1 MTDAPDNKM
10 WGGRFDRLP
19 DANFWEFQRSWGF
32 DRRLLPQELAVSRAW
47 VHALEHVGVLTA
59 DETKRLTA
67 ELQRIG
73 ERAAKDPAWLDQSNA
88 EDVHHFVELHVRE
101 SLGALG
107 AKLHAG
113 RSRNELVT
121 TSFRLWMRDAASH
134 TRRAIARLCT
144 ALLDQA
150 DGNFGVPM
158 PGNTHMQHAQ
168 PILFSHYLHAHAEGF
183 LRDAERVATAAANAD
198 SCPMGSGA
206 LAGCV
211 LPIDRQAIAREL
223 GFSSITANSLDATS
237 QRDFALDYLF
247 ALAVTAVHLSRL
259 AEDMVLFATPEFA
272 FITLPDEYA
281 TGSSIM
287 PQKKNP
293 DSWEL
298 IRSRSGRVISA
309 LFSLLV
315 TMKGL
320 PTGYQRDLQEDKEPV
335 FAAHDQVTGMLQI
348 AAGAV
353 ASTTVNAARLREAA
367 SDPGLLATE
376 AADYLVA
383 RGVPF
388 RDAHEIVGKLVREAE
403 RRGQP
408 WVSLPLKDF
417 QKFSPA
423 FGPDLFEHLTVE
435 AALARRRAPG
445 GTAPDTVRVAL
456 AGCRQRVAALEAGQ

>member
-1 MTDAPDNKM
+1 LSDAPDNKM
-10 WGGRFDRLP
+10 WGGRFDRPP
-19 DANFWEFQRSWGF
+19 DASFWEFQRSWGF
-32 DRRLLPQELAVSRAW
+32 DRRLLPYELAVNRTW
-47 VHALEHVGVLTA
+47 VRALEQAAVLTA
-59 DETKRLTA
+59 GEAKQLTA

-73 ERAAKDPAWLDQSNA
+73 ERATKDPAWLEQSNA

-101 SLGALG
+101 ALGPLG

-113 RSRNELVT
+113 RSRNELVA
-121 TSFRLWMRDAASH
+121 TSFRLWLRDAAAQ
-134 TRRAIARLCT
+134 TRRAMARLCT

-150 DGNFGVPM
+150 DRNFGVPM

-183 LRDAERVATAAANAD
+183 LRDAGRVAAAAAGAD

-211 LPIDRQAIAREL
+211 LPIDREAIAREL
-223 GFSSITANSLDATS
+223 GFSGITANSLDATS
-237 QRDFALDYLF
+237 QRDFALDYLYG
-247 ALAVTAVHLSRL
+247 LAVTAVHLSRL
-259 AEDMVLFATPEFA
+259 AEDMVLFATPEFG

-298 IRSRSGRVISA
+298 IRGKSGRVLSA

-315 TMKGL
+315 TIKGL

-348 AAGAV
+348 AAGAI
-353 ASTTVNAARLREAA
+353 AATTVNAARLREAA

-376 AADYLVA
+376 AADYLVE

-388 RDAHEIVGKLVREAE
+388 RDAHEIVGKVVREAE
-403 RRGQP
+403 RRGQA
-408 WVSLPLKDF
+408 WTSLSLHEF

-423 FGPDLFEHLTVE
+423 FATDLFEHLTVE

-445 GTAPDTVRVAL
+445 GTAPETVKGAL
-456 AGCRQRVAALEAGQ
+456 ADCRKRVAALEAQ

>member
-1 MTDAPDNKM
+1 M
-10 WGGRFDRLP
+10 WGGRFDRPP
-19 DANFWEFQRSWGF
+19 DASFWEFQRSWGF
-32 DRRLLPQELAVSRAW
+32 DRRLLPYELAVNRTW
-47 VHALEHVGVLTA
+47 VRALEQAAVLTA
-59 DETKRLTA
+59 GEAKQLTA

-73 ERAAKDPAWLDQSNA
+73 ERATKDPAWLEQSNA

-101 SLGALG
+101 ALGPLG

-113 RSRNELVT
+113 RSRNELVA
-121 TSFRLWMRDAASH
+121 TSFRLWLRDAAAQ
-134 TRRAIARLCT
+134 TRRAMARLCT

-150 DGNFGVPM
+150 DRNFGVPM

-183 LRDAERVATAAANAD
+183 LRDAGRVAAAAAGAD

-211 LPIDRQAIAREL
+211 LPIDREAIAREL
-223 GFSSITANSLDATS
+223 GFSGITANSLDATS
-237 QRDFALDYLF
+237 QRDFALDYLY

-259 AEDMVLFATPEFA
+259 AEDMVLFATPEFG

-298 IRSRSGRVISA
+298 IRGKSGRVLSA

-315 TMKGL
+315 TIKGL

-348 AAGAV
+348 AAGAI
-353 ASTTVNAARLREAA
+353 AATTVNAARLREAA

-376 AADYLVA
+376 AADYLVE

-388 RDAHEIVGKLVREAE
+388 RDAHEIVGKVVREAE
-403 RRGQP
+403 RRGQA
-408 WVSLPLKDF
+408 WTSLSLHEF

-423 FGPDLFEHLTVE
+423 FATDLFEHLTVE

-445 GTAPDTVRVAL
+445 GTAPETVKAAL
-456 AGCRQRVAALEAGQ
+456 ADCRKRVAALEAQ